1 MGKGFQTLFKIWSP
15 FLEIIEKPP
24 ASAHFNSKSYI
35 YLKLNQ
41 GLISAQD
48 EVELLFKTRLGNG
61 LIFYAG
67 DNVDYISIY
76 LVAGHLTVSINLGNG
91 PLETLIGPNN
101 FKFNDNQWHSIII
114 KRKTQEVNP

>member
-1 MGKGFQTLFKIWSP
+1 MTEWEVKIANVSRVIP
-15 FLEIIEKPP
+15 EKPP

-76 LVAGHLTVSINLGNG
+76 LVST
-91 PLETLIGPNN
+91 
-101 FKFNDNQWHSIII
+101 K
-114 KRKTQEVNP
+114 